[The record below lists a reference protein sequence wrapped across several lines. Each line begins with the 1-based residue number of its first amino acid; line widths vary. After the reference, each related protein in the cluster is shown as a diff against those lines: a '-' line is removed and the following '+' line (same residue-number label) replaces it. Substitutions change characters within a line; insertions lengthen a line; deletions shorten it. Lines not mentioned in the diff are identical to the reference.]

1 MKPAGA
7 HSRSSPLHSPQTS
20 PAEKK
25 RRFTQYLSPDP
36 RTHFARTPGDR
47 ALDVRPPAP
56 ASPWSCQPE
65 CRLLTSPAQPPAFPA
80 GARPKL
86 AHHSS
91 ARAQTDEGW
100 VSWRAQRRPQ
110 MPTALHPH
118 RFNQCAH
125 RAMLESCNPRISG
138 TATISPVS
146 PGSPC
151 HTGALPRSM
160 HFS

>member
-56 ASPWSCQPE
+56 ASPWCCQPE

-91 ARAQTDEGW
+91 GQSTDRRGLGVLESPAPPSDADSSAPTPLYS
-100 VSWRAQRRPQ
+100 VRPQ
-110 MPTALHPH
+110 SHVRVM
-118 RFNQCAH
+118 
-125 RAMLESCNPRISG
+125 
-138 TATISPVS
+138 
-146 PGSPC
+146 
-151 HTGALPRSM
+151 
-160 HFS
+160 